1 MYIFLVL
8 VVYNLWRDCNKC
20 FIAFFFEGRILEF
33 YTQLSKPSSVQFS
46 FMNCNVLIISS
57 VQLKWTKMYFIVNY
71 WSSQFVNKV
80 LSKRILKNSIC
91 NLCWVFSEASWTTAA
106 SILDVE
112 AFHTTNMADR
122 AAIWAPAKTTDN

>member
-8 VVYNLWRDCNKC
+8 VVYNFGEIAINALLHFSLRGEYWN
-20 FIAFFFEGRILEF
+20 FILSCQSRA
-33 YTQLSKPSSVQFS
+33 QLSSVLWTLLFW
-46 FMNCNVLIISS
+46 FL

-71 WSSQFVNKV
+71 GSSQFVSKV
-80 LSKRILKNSIC
+80 LSKLLLKNSIC

-112 AFHTTNMADR
+112 AFHTSNMADR